1 MTLFIISHV
10 NILFQVIKFIDPS
23 VEVPLRAITAID
35 RGIVE
40 LKSGVENMEAQVDDL
55 NRRIAE
61 YGLVFFSPQ
70 IMTEG

>member
-1 MTLFIISHV
+1 MLIYIS
-10 NILFQVIKFIDPS
+10 FQVIKFIDPS
-23 VEVPLRAITAID
+23 VEVPLRTITAID

-61 YGLVFFSPQ
+61 YDLAFLFPQ